1 MSKPKRHAGPELI
14 EVGRVW
20 KTRDRRGN
28 PSLTGYTRADRTQ
41 SVPPRKRLLVL
52 PNRERKTDADPDFI
66 VYFALHGPFYDPAR
80 DREMERLVDA

>member
-1 MSKPKRHAGPELI
+1 MSSPKPRAGPELI

-52 PNRERKTDADPDFI
+52 VNRDQKTADDPDFI
-66 VYFALHGPFYDPAR
+66 VYFALHGPFYDPAQ
-80 DREMERLVDA
+80 EP